1 MRCCLPLRPR
11 DPQNSLATKRLLSI
25 AMRKILVVDD
35 DSAFV
40 RLLKLNIESI
50 AGYKVFTEDRGSRVV
65 DAARE
70 CQPDLILMDLMMPDI
85 LGSDAAVALHAD
97 PTLKNTKVVFIT
109 SLLNRSEAEQS
120 AKSTGR
126 QSVFAKPISK
136 RVLELIFEQEF
147 GSAQPLSNVTL
158 P

>member
-1 MRCCLPLRPR
+1 
-11 DPQNSLATKRLLSI
+11 
-25 AMRKILVVDD
+25 MRKILVVDD
-35 DSAFV
+35 DPMFV
-40 RLLKLNIESI
+40 RTLMVNIESMG
-50 AGYKVFTEDRGSRVV
+50 GYKAFAEDRGSRVIE
-65 DAARE
+65 AARE
-70 CQPDLILMDLMMPDI
+70 CQPDLILMDLMMPDM
-85 LGSDAAVALHAD
+85 LGGDAAIALHAD

-136 RVLELIFEQEF
+136 RVLEYIIEQEF
-147 GSAQPLSNVTL
+147 GSAQPLLDVTL